1 MRILFHQFKFF
12 MSIVK
17 RSLYTRWFI
26 LLFSLGILILILW
39 NTYLLFQTFKHEERM
54 KMEIW
59 AEANQK
65 ISDVSDLDA
74 DIELPSNILIK
85 NTTIPVILITN
96 TDSIRGFS
104 NLPKEVA
111 EDTVLVRKMLFDL
124 KKQNTPIEIKHPDG
138 NQYVY
143 YGNSSL
149 ITKLKYY
156 PLALVAILALFGLL
170 VYSYFRASRM
180 SSENKLWAGMAKE
193 TAHQI
198 GTPLSSLLGW
208 IEIMKLDDMDDTIVT
223 EIQKDVDRLQT
234 IADRFSKI
242 GSAPDL
248 EILNVVEETKKSFDY
263 LQSRSSKLIDFE
275 FESNTDIVN
284 LLLNPTLHS
293 WTIENLIKN
302 AIDAIKGKGRIK
314 VTIKNT
320 DKHLQILVSDTGKGV
335 PKNQFRKIFE
345 PGYSTKKRG
354 WGLGLSLTQRI
365 VEKYHKGSIKVLKS
379 EIGKG
384 TVFSVQYRKMD

>member
-1 MRILFHQFKFF
+1 

-39 NTYLLFQTFKHEERM
+39 NTYLLFQTFKHEERV

-59 AEANQK
+59 AEANQT
-65 ISDVSDLDA
+65 ISNSALDA
-74 DIELPSNILIK
+74 NIDLPSNILIK
-85 NTTIPVILITN
+85 NTTIPAVLTTHN
-96 TDSIRGFS
+96 DSIIRHF
-104 NLPKEVA
+104 NLPEDA
-111 EDTVLVRKMLFDL
+111 ETDIKLQYKILGSL
-124 KKQNTPIEIKHPDG
+124 KSQNAPIEVNFLG
-138 NQYVY
+138 ETQYVY

-156 PLALVAILALFGLL
+156 PLALIAILVLFGLL
-170 VYSYFRASRM
+170 VYSYFRASKM

-198 GTPLSSLLGW
+198 GTPLSSLMGW
-208 IEIMKLDDMDDTIVT
+208 IELMKLDHVDENIVT
-223 EIQKDVDRLQT
+223 EVQKDVDRLQT

-242 GSAPDL
+242 GSEPNL
-248 EILNVVEETKKSFDY
+248 EVLNIVEETKKSFDY
-263 LQSRSSKLIDFE
+263 LQSRSSKQIDFE
-275 FESNTDIVN
+275 FVTNTDIVN

-293 WTIENLIKN
+293 WTIENLVKN
-302 AIDAIKGKGRIK
+302 AIDAIKGKGKIK
-314 VTIKNT
+314 VELKNNEQNI
-320 DKHLQILVSDTGKGV
+320 QILVSDTGKGI
-335 PKNQFRKIFE
+335 PKNQFRKVFE
-345 PGYSTKKRG
+345 PGFSTKKRG

-365 VEKYHKGSIKVLKS
+365 VEKYHKGTIKVLKS

-384 TVFSVQYRKMD
+384 TTFLVQYSKTL

>member
-1 MRILFHQFKFF
+1 
-12 MSIVK
+12 MSILK
-17 RSLYTRWFI
+17 RSLYTRWF
-26 LLFSLGILILILW
+26 LLIFSLGILILILW
-39 NTYLLFQTFKHEERM
+39 NTYLLFQTFKHEERV

-59 AEANQK
+59 AEANQT
-65 ISDVSDLDA
+65 ISNSSLDA

-85 NTTIPVILITN
+85 NTTIPAILTTS
-96 TDSIRGFS
+96 TDSIISLFNVS
-104 NLPKEVA
+104 EEIENDLNLQQKFLKE
-111 EDTVLVRKMLFDL
+111 L
-124 KKQNTPIEIKHPDG
+124 KTQNIPIEIKHSEG

-156 PLALVAILALFGLL
+156 PLALVAILVLFGLL
-170 VYSYFRASRM
+170 VYSYFRASKM

-208 IEIMKLDDMDDTIVT
+208 IEIMKLDDMDENIIG

-242 GSAPDL
+242 GSEPNL
-248 EILNVVEETKKSFDY
+248 ELLNIVEETKKSFDY
-263 LQSRSSKLIDFE
+263 LQSRSSKQINFKFE
-275 FESNTDIVN
+275 TNTDIVN
-284 LLLNPTLHS
+284 LMLNPTLHS
-293 WTIENLIKN
+293 WTIENLVKN
-302 AIDAIKGKGRIK
+302 AIDAIKGKGSIE
-314 VTIKNT
+314 VEIKNNENT
-320 DKHLQILVSDTGKGV
+320 IQILVSDTGKGI
-335 PKNQFRKIFE
+335 PKNQFRKVFE
-345 PGYSTKKRG
+345 PGFSTKKRG

-365 VEKYHKGSIKVLKS
+365 VQKYHKGSIRVLKS

-384 TVFSVQYRKMD
+384 TVFSIQYKKI

>member
-1 MRILFHQFKFF
+1 

-26 LLFSLGILILILW
+26 GLFSFFILILILW
-39 NTYLLFQTFKHEERM
+39 NTYLLFQTFKHEERV

-59 AEANQK
+59 AEANK
-65 ISDVSDLDA
+65 SMINTDKDNVDLQLA
-74 DIELPSNILIK
+74 VLSG
-85 NTTIPVILITN
+85 NTTIPAILTTN
-96 TDSIRGFS
+96 NDSIINHY
-104 NLPKEVA
+104 NLPEEA
-111 EDTVLVRKMLFDL
+111 EHDL
-124 KKQNTPIEIKHPDG
+124 KLQHKILNDLKNQNIPLEVRFLDEI
-138 NQYVY
+138 QYVY

-156 PLALVAILALFGLL
+156 PLTLVAILILFGLL
-170 VYSYFRASRM
+170 VYTYFRTSRI

-208 IEIMKLDDMDDTIVT
+208 IELMKLEHVDENIVV
-223 EIQKDVDRLQT
+223 EVQKDVDRLQT

-242 GSAPDL
+242 GSEPNL
-248 EILNVVEETKKSFDY
+248 EVLNVVEETKKSFDY
-263 LQSRSSKLIDFE
+263 LQSRSSKQIVFE
-275 FESNTDIVN
+275 FESNADIVN
-284 LLLNPTLHS
+284 LLINPVLHS
-293 WTIENLIKN
+293 WTIENLVKN
-302 AIDAIKGKGRIK
+302 AIDAIKGKGKIK
-314 VTIKNT
+314 VELNNNEKNI
-320 DKHLQILVSDTGKGV
+320 QILVTDTGKGI

-345 PGYSTKKRG
+345 PGFSTKKRG

-365 VEKYHKGSIKVLKS
+365 VEKYHKGTIKVLKS

-384 TVFSVQYRKMD
+384 TTFLVQYNKTLY

>member
-1 MRILFHQFKFF
+1 

-26 LLFSLGILILILW
+26 GLFSFFILILILW
-39 NTYLLFQTFKHEERM
+39 NTYLLFQTFKHEERV

-59 AEANQK
+59 AESYQSINKADT
-65 ISDVSDLDA
+65 ISNVDLN
-74 DIELPSNILIK
+74 LPLAVLNK
-85 NTTIPVILITN
+85 NTTIPIILTFN
-96 TDSIRGFS
+96 SDSISNFS
-104 NLPKEVA
+104 NLPEEATNNKA
-111 EDTVLVRKMLFDL
+111 LQKRLLNDL
-124 KKQNTPIEIKHPDG
+124 KSQNTPIEIIHPSG
-138 NQYVY
+138 NQYLY

-156 PLALVAILALFGLL
+156 PLALVAILILFGLL
-170 VYSYFRASRM
+170 VYTYFRTSRI

-208 IEIMKLDDMDDTIVT
+208 IELMKLEHVDENIVV
-223 EIQKDVDRLQT
+223 EVQKDVDRLQT

-242 GSAPDL
+242 GSEPNL
-248 EILNVVEETKKSFDY
+248 EVLNVVEETKKSFDY
-263 LQSRSSKLIDFE
+263 LQSRSSKQIEFE
-275 FESNTDIVN
+275 FESNADIVN
-284 LLLNPTLHS
+284 LLINPVLHS
-293 WTIENLIKN
+293 WTIENLVKN
-302 AIDAIKGKGRIK
+302 AIDAIKGKGKIK
-314 VTIKNT
+314 VELNNNEKNI
-320 DKHLQILVSDTGKGV
+320 QILVTDTGKGI

-345 PGYSTKKRG
+345 PGFSTKKRG

-365 VEKYHKGSIKVLKS
+365 VEKYHKGTIKVLKS

-384 TVFSVQYRKMD
+384 TTFLVQYNKTLY

>member
-1 MRILFHQFKFF
+1 
-12 MSIVK
+12 MSILK
-17 RSLYTRWFI
+17 RSLYTRWF
-26 LLFSLGILILILW
+26 LLIFSLGILILILW
-39 NTYLLFQTFKHEERM
+39 NTYLLFQTFKHEERV

-59 AEANQK
+59 AEANQT
-65 ISDVSDLDA
+65 ISSSSLDA

-85 NTTIPVILITN
+85 NTTIPAILTTS
-96 TDSIRGFS
+96 TDSIISLFNVS
-104 NLPKEVA
+104 EEVENDLNLQQKFLKE
-111 EDTVLVRKMLFDL
+111 L
-124 KKQNTPIEIKHPDG
+124 KTQNIPIEIKHSEG

-156 PLALVAILALFGLL
+156 PLALVAILVLFGLL
-170 VYSYFRASRM
+170 VYSYFRASKM

-208 IEIMKLDDMDDTIVT
+208 IEIMKLDDMDENIIS

-242 GSAPDL
+242 GSEPNL
-248 EILNVVEETKKSFDY
+248 ELLNIVEETKKSFDY
-263 LQSRSSKLIDFE
+263 LQSRSSKQINFRFE
-275 FESNTDIVN
+275 TNADIVN
-284 LLLNPTLHS
+284 LMLNPTLHS
-293 WTIENLIKN
+293 WTIENLVKN
-302 AIDAIKGKGRIK
+302 AIDAIKGKGNVEVEIRNNE
-314 VTIKNT
+314 NT
-320 DKHLQILVSDTGKGV
+320 LQILVSDTGKGI
-335 PKNQFRKIFE
+335 PKNQFRKVFE
-345 PGYSTKKRG
+345 PGFSTKKRG

-365 VEKYHKGSIKVLKS
+365 VEKYHKGSIRVLKS

-384 TVFSVQYRKMD
+384 TVFSIQYKKM

>member
-1 MRILFHQFKFF
+1 

-17 RSLYTRWFI
+17 KSLYTRWFI

-39 NTYLLFQTFKHEERM
+39 NTYLLFQTFKHEERV

-59 AEANQK
+59 AEANKK

-85 NTTIPVILITN
+85 NTTIPVVLTTN
-96 TDSIRGFS
+96 NDSIITVS
-104 NLPKEVA
+104 NVPEEAFENK
-111 EDTVLVRKMLFDL
+111 VLQYKILADL
-124 KKQNTPIEIKHPDG
+124 QKQNQPIEIKHPSG
-138 NQYVY
+138 NQLVY

-156 PLALVAILALFGLL
+156 PIALVAILVLFGLL
-170 VYSYFRASRM
+170 VYSYFRASKM

-198 GTPLSSLLGW
+198 GTPLSSLMGW
-208 IEIMKLDDMDDTIVT
+208 IELMKLDNVDENIVT
-223 EIQKDVDRLQT
+223 EVQKDVDRLQT

-242 GSAPDL
+242 GSEPNL
-248 EILNVVEETKKSFDY
+248 EVLNVVDETKKSFDY
-263 LQSRSSKLIDFE
+263 LQSRSSKQIDFE
-275 FESNTDIVN
+275 FESNADIVN
-284 LLLNPTLHS
+284 LLINPTLHS
-293 WTIENLIKN
+293 WTIENLVKN
-302 AIDAIKGKGRIK
+302 AIDAIKGKGKIK
-314 VTIKNT
+314 VELKNT
-320 DKHLQILVSDTGKGV
+320 ESTIQILVSDTGKGI
-335 PKNQFRKIFE
+335 PKNQFRKVFE
-345 PGYSTKKRG
+345 PGFSTKKRG

-384 TVFSVQYRKMD
+384 TTFSVQYKKSL